1 MSVSEK
7 LQGKDGEKNRL
18 EGLGRKFVSVP
29 VLCRTN
35 SGGGLSA
42 GFSLDPTGFRG
53 SDGIGRNQRRPTL
66 ELFSGG
72 KKIVSF

>member
-1 MSVSEK
+1 M
-7 LQGKDGEKNRL
+7 

-35 SGGGLSA
+35 SGAGLSA

-72 KKIVSF
+72 KKLFLFEEPLFHFVQALLSAEY